1 MKKKE
6 DFSVSDFAKIAR
18 TTRDTL
24 IYYDK
29 IGLLAPASRGENN
42 YRSYSLLQ
50 LGIINLIRTL
60 QTLGMPLNE
69 IKRLRTKRTPELI
82 DAVLKNQIK
91 LIEEEIDGLERAREL
106 LTNLNSMIH
115 SHLDID
121 ETSITLRHL
130 PEASIILG
138 GQNDYSGDR
147 NDYDALF
154 SFYSDCSNKYPNLD
168 LNYPVWGFFSG
179 ERIRNRDWVWPDRY
193 YFYTSRGH
201 DKRPAALY
209 AVGYVRGG
217 YGQSKD
223 LYPRMLDFI
232 DANEYEICGPVYEEY
247 PLNEISVIEE
257 KDYLI
262 CVMITVKKRDSS
274 V

>member
-6 DFSVSDFAKIAR
+6 NFSISDFAKIAR

-69 IKRLRTKRTPELI
+69 IKRLRSKRTPDLV
-82 DAVLKNQIK
+82 DAVLENQIK
-91 LIEEEIDGLERAREL
+91 LIDEELDELSRAREL
-106 LTNLNSMIH
+106 LQQLKTTIH

-121 ETSITLRHL
+121 ETAITVQHL

-138 GQNDYSGDR
+138 DLNDYSGDR

-154 SFYSDCSNKYPNLD
+154 SFYSSCSEKYPGVD

-193 YFYTSRGH
+193 YFYTSSGH

-209 AVGYVRGG
+209 AIGYTRGW
-217 YGQSKD
+217 YGESQD
-223 LYPRMLDFI
+223 LYPRMLSFI
-232 DANEYEICGPVYEEY
+232 ELNGYEICGPVFEEY
-247 PLNEISVIEE
+247 PLNEICVLDE
-257 KDYLI
+257 KDYLMRAL
-262 CVMITVKKRDSS
+262 VTVRKRPL
-274 V
+274 